1 MAVEKGLYGAPEGL
15 NDTLLGGMEGIA
27 ALDGEEIELEIVN
40 PESVTLSDGSMEI
53 TLVGDE
59 GLDDVE
65 FDGNLAEVMDSQ
77 SLAALSNELL
87 GQIQTDVDSR
97 QDWADTF
104 VRGLDIIGFKYEERS
119 DPWEGA
125 CGVYST
131 ILAEAAIRFQAE
143 TMSETFPPGGP
154 VRTKILGSETPEK
167 DEAAARVQA
176 DMNYELTEH
185 MIEYRPEH
193 ERMLYSLG
201 LAGSAFKKVYFD
213 PNLGRQVAL
222 YISAEDVIVPYGASN
237 IETAERVTHVMRK
250 TKNDLKKLQ
259 AVGFYRDVELGDPA
273 TFHSDIEEKKA
284 KENGY
289 SLTNDDRY
297 AIYEIHADLLI
308 EGIDDEEEIARPYVV
323 TIERGSSEVLAV
335 RRNYEEDDPLT
346 LKRQHF
352 VHYVYVPGFGFY
364 GLGLIHIIGG
374 YAKAGTSLIRQLV
387 DAGTLSNLPGG
398 LKSRGLRIKGDDT
411 PIEPGEFKDVDV
423 PSGSIRDNIMPLP
436 YKEPS
441 QTLLALLNQITTE
454 GRRLG
459 AISDM
464 DVSDMSAN
472 APVGTTLALLERTL
486 KPMAAVQAR
495 VHYAMKQEF
504 KLLKEIMA
512 EYAPADYEYVPVRG
526 EVSAKQ
532 ADYAMVSVIPVSDP
546 NSSTMAQR
554 VIQYQTVL
562 QMSQQA
568 PQVYDL
574 PKLHRQMIEVL
585 GIKNADKLIPTPEDA
600 KPTDP
605 ISENMDA
612 LLVKPLQ
619 AFIYQDHDAHIAS
632 HQAFLKDPTMNQMV
646 GQNPQ
651 AKQIMA
657 SLQAHIAE
665 HYGFAYRKKI
675 EEKLGVPLPT
685 PNAELSEDIEVQ
697 LSRLVAD
704 AGTQV
709 TQAAE
714 QAQAQQQQQQQQQN
728 PIIQMKQQEL
738 QIKQTDMQTK
748 QAAQQAQAQQAQA
761 QTEMKQA
768 AQQAQ
773 AQQAQAALEASTA
786 AQQAQTEQIREAQ
799 RLKMQQIEAD
809 QVRKAEKDR
818 LEHTHRQDL
827 LKLQKAE
834 KIANAMLEAERIKI
848 GQAELAISAEEK
860 GIKLE
865 QAGRAERN
873 KVSLEASRIMQ
884 SANKPG
890 KQEKEIPETSS
901 ETPKEEAETPPE
913 KPETPPKK
921 DKKGTKESKKK

>member
-1 MAVEKGLYGAPEGL
+1 MAIEKGIFSAP
-15 NDTLLGGMEGIA
+15 LGMDDDITDME
-27 ALDGEEIELEIVN
+27 EMEVPELEIEIID
-40 PESVTLSDGSMEI
+40 PEAVTLSDGGMEI
-53 TLVGDE
+53 TIIPGTEADFT
-59 GLDDVE
+59 E
-65 FDGNLAEVMDSQ
+65 FGANLAEIMEDSDLSSLSDDLMGQVQ
-77 SLAALSNELL
+77 SD
-87 GQIQTDVDSR
+87 IDSR
-97 QDWADTF
+97 KDWADTF
-104 VRGLDIIGFKYEERS
+104 VKGLDVLGFKYEERT

-125 CGVYST
+125 CGVFST
-131 ILAEAAIRFQAE
+131 VLAEAAIRFQAE
-143 TMSETFPPGGP
+143 TMSETFPAAGP
-154 VRTKILGSETPEK
+154 VKTKILGEETKEK
-167 DEAAARVQA
+167 EEAASRVKA
-176 DMNYELTEH
+176 DMNYELTER
-185 MIEYRPEH
+185 MVEYRPEH

-213 PNLGRQVAL
+213 PNMGRQAAI

-237 IETAERVTHVMRK
+237 IESAERVTHIMRK

-259 AVGFYRDVELGDPA
+259 AGGFYRDVDLGDPEA
-273 TFHSDIEEKKA
+273 FHTDIEEKKA
-284 KENGY
+284 EEGGY

-308 EGIDDEEEIARPYVV
+308 EGIDDDDGIARPYVV
-323 TIERGSSEVLAV
+323 TIERGSGEVLAV
-335 RRNYEEDDPLT
+335 RRNYEEGDPLT

-464 DVSDMSAN
+464 NISDMSAN

-504 KLLKEIMA
+504 KLLKAIMA
-512 EYAPADYEYVPVRG
+512 EYAPAEYTYVPVRG
-526 EVSAKQ
+526 EVTAKQ
-532 ADYAMVSVIPVSDP
+532 ADYMMVDVIPVSDP

-554 VIQYQTVL
+554 VVQYQAVL

-568 PQVYDL
+568 PQIYDL
-574 PKLHRQMIEVL
+574 PQLHRQMIEVL
-585 GIKNADKLIPTPEDA
+585 GVKNADKLVPTKDDA

-612 LLVKPLQ
+612 LIGKPMK
-619 AFIYQDHDAHIAS
+619 AFIYQDHEAHIATHTS
-632 HQAFLKDPTMNQMV
+632 FMQDPMMAQMI

-665 HYGFAYRKKI
+665 HLGFSYRKKI
-675 EEKLGVPLPT
+675 EEKLGAPLPA
-685 PNAELSEDIEVQ
+685 PNEELPEDMEVQ

-704 AGTQV
+704 AGKQL
-709 TQAAE
+709 TQANQQ
-714 QAQAQQQQQQQQQN
+714 QAAQQKAQQQQQD
-728 PIIQMKQQEL
+728 PIIQMKQAEL
-738 QIKQTDMQTK
+738 QVKQQEQQRKMAKD
-748 QAAQQAQAQQAQA
+748 QADS
-761 QTEMKQA
+761 
-768 AQQAQ
+768 
-773 AQQAQAALEASTA
+773 AL
-786 AQQAQTEQIREAQ
+786 Q
-799 RLKMQQIEAD
+799 K
-809 QVRKAEKDR
+809 EK
-818 LEHTHRQDL
+818 LN
-827 LKLQKAE
+827 LQKA
-834 KIANAMLEAERIKI
+834 KDATSAMLEAERVKI
-848 GQAELAISAEEK
+848 EQAEVAIEAEEK
-860 GIKLE
+860 GVKLE
-865 QAGRAERN
+865 QATRAERN
-873 KVSLEASRIMQ
+873 KMSLEAARMLQ
-884 SANKPG
+884 SAQK
-890 KQEKEIPETSS
+890 
-901 ETPKEEAETPPE
+901 
-913 KPETPPKK
+913 PKK
-921 DKKGTKESKKK
+921 ES